1 MSEKELTEAALAE
14 NIFRITH
21 WNWLKPK
28 KSKII
33 VTVFDFQKKNKDV
46 QCKDFWMFLVEASQK
61 FAFSKSFGREIIRI
75 GFIKL
80 AQTCCVSF
88 SKLFAWFLFGYWQIW
103 KLMSTRCKGNDWNW
117 VKAHITS
124 YHCTTFNMML
134 KSKWLAKQY

>member
-21 WNWLKPK
+21 WNWLKQK

-33 VTVFDFQKKNKDV
+33 VTVFDFQKKTRTMQRFLDV
-46 QCKDFWMFLVEASQK
+46 SCWSK
-61 FAFSKSFGREIIRI
+61 FAFSKSFGRWILRI

-103 KLMSTRCKGNDWNW
+103 KLMNTQCKGKDWNW
-117 VKAHITS
+117 LKAHITS
-124 YHCTTFNMML
+124 YQYTTFNMML

>member
-46 QCKDFWMFLVEASQK
+46 MQRFLN
-61 FAFSKSFGREIIRI
+61 
-75 GFIKL
+75 
-80 AQTCCVSF
+80 VS
-88 SKLFAWFLFGYWQIW
+88 
-103 KLMSTRCKGNDWNW
+103 C
-117 VKAHITS
+117 
-124 YHCTTFNMML
+124 
-134 KSKWLAKQY
+134 